1 MLFIQSNMNHFTVNN
16 FSQMYVLTVHIV
28 LNVQMLLT
36 DNEDT
41 AQVDPISSLL
51 SNIFSLA
58 TW

>member
-1 MLFIQSNMNHFTVNN
+1 MLFIQSIINHFIVNN
-16 FSQMYVLTVHIV
+16 SSQMYVLTVEIV

-36 DNEDT
+36 DDEDT